1 MREDDGNG
9 GFGEVGV
16 IRDQCVWSCG
26 ERGCKK
32 GGLVRVE
39 GSDRKQSETNVQC
52 EQIISTHPPST
63 THTNANIHVST
74 VL

>member
-1 MREDDGNG
+1 M
-9 GFGEVGV
+9 GV

-52 EQIISTHPPST
+52 
-63 THTNANIHVST
+63 
-74 VL
+74 